1 MSNKFRRVNYLL
13 FPGLTP
19 LLLGLLIGCSNGTTE
34 NEKNINSQEEVNII
48 KSVAALGQLN
58 PFGEVR
64 ILAAPNG
71 LKGGTP
77 RISKLLVTEGDTISK
92 GEILAIFDNR
102 YKIKANLEVEYSK
115 LNQVL
120 NKIAIQKREVNRY
133 KKLLAKGAIASI
145 VLDQTQDEL
154 LLLND
159 EKESLLS
166 SIKAINVDLSQTQLV
181 SPIDGIVLQIVSR
194 EGERSD
200 SRGIVEVG
208 SNHLMEAL
216 IEVYE
221 SDIENIKLGQLVTL
235 ISENGGFKGSLKGE
249 VDLISPQVRQRR
261 VLSTD
266 PTGDADARIVEVRV
280 KLDKVSAKMVS
291 HLTGMRVIARF
302 QPL

>member
-1 MSNKFRRVNYLL
+1 MLNKLRRVNYFL

-19 LLLGLLIGCSNGTTE
+19 LLLGLLIGCSSGSTE
-34 NEKNINSQEEVNII
+34 NKKNTNIQVEVNII
-48 KSVAALGQLN
+48 KGVAALGQLN

-77 RISKLLVTEGDTISK
+77 RISKLLVNEGDTISK
-92 GEILAIFDNR
+92 GQILAVFDNQP
-102 YKIKANLEVEYSK
+102 KIKANLEVEHSK

-120 NKIAIQKREVNRY
+120 NKVVIQKREVNRY
-133 KKLLAKGAIASI
+133 KKLLSKGVIASV
-145 VLDQTQDEL
+145 VLEGIQDEL

-159 EKESLLS
+159 KKESLFS
-166 SIKAINVDLSQTQLV
+166 SIKAINVDLSQTQLI

-200 SRGIVEVG
+200 SRGVVEVG

-221 SDIENIKLGQLVTL
+221 SDIDNIQLGQVVTL
-235 ISENGGFKGSLKGE
+235 ISENGGFKGSLNGK

-291 HLTGMRVIARF
+291 HLTGMKVIARF

>member
-1 MSNKFRRVNYLL
+1 MFDKYRGVSYFL
-13 FPGLTP
+13 FSGLTP
-19 LLLGLLIGCSNGTTE
+19 LLLGILFGCSSGNTDNKE
-34 NEKNINSQEEVNII
+34 NFNSNQEVILIE
-48 KSVAALGQLN
+48 SVAALGQIN
-58 PFGEVR
+58 PLGEVR

-77 RISKLLVTEGDTISK
+77 RISKLFINEGDTISK
-92 GEILAIFDNR
+92 GQILATFDNR
-102 YKIKANLEVEYSK
+102 PKIKANLEVENSMLKKVINK
-115 LNQVL
+115 LS
-120 NKIAIQKREVNRY
+120 IQQREVNRY
-133 KKLLAKGAIASI
+133 KKLLTNGAIASI
-145 VLDQTQDEL
+145 ELEKIQDEL

-159 EKESLLS
+159 EKERLLAR
-166 SIKAINVDLSQTQLV
+166 IKTIDIDLSQTQLI
-181 SPIDGIVLQIVSR
+181 SPIDGIVLKVVSR

-200 SRGIVEVG
+200 SRGVVEVG

-221 SDIENIKLGQLVTL
+221 SDIEKVKLGQVVSL

-249 VDLISPQVRQRR
+249 VALISPQVRQRR

-280 KLDKVSAKMVS
+280 KLDTVSAKLVS
-291 HLTGMRVIARF
+291 HLTGMKVIARF

>member
-1 MSNKFRRVNYLL
+1 MLDKSRRASYLL
-13 FPGLTP
+13 LTGLTP
-19 LLLGLLIGCSNGTTE
+19 LCFALIFGCSSR
-34 NEKNINSQEEVNII
+34 NIYNKTNVISNEEVEMI
-48 KSVAALGQLN
+48 KSVAALGKLS

-77 RISKLLVTEGDTISK
+77 RISKLLVNEGDTISK
-92 GEILAIFDNR
+92 GEILAVFDNR
-102 YKIKANLEVEYSK
+102 PKIKANLEFENSK
-115 LNQVL
+115 LNQVI
-120 NKIAIQKREVNRY
+120 NKVAIQKREANRY
-133 KKLLAKGAIASI
+133 KQLVDKGAIALS
-145 VLDQTQDEL
+145 VLEKIQDEL

-159 EKESLLS
+159 EKESIFS
-166 SIKAINVDLSQTQLV
+166 NIKAINVDLSQTQLI
-181 SPIDGIVLQIVSR
+181 SPIDGVVLQIVSR

-200 SRGIVEVG
+200 SRGVVEVG

-221 SDIENIKLGQLVTL
+221 SDIENVNLGQVVTL
-235 ISENGGFKGSLKGE
+235 ISENGGFKGSLKGK

-280 KLDKVSAKMVS
+280 KLDKISAKMVR
-291 HLTGMRVIARF
+291 HLTGMKVIARF